1 MNGFMP
7 LWKAPRGLSC
17 LFFTMRMQRDV
28 MQSAIRKQALT
39 WAQTNWHS
47 DIWVLASRILRNPLC
62 CLQASKS
69 LAFCYNSLNGWRY
82 PVILG
87 TWARVCISCKL
98 SMRIRC
104 PLDPFNFIATKQAC
118 LVPGGGEQGEFPVGS
133 ESTIED
139 TGGVGVEGEVKSKS
153 GESTCSD

>member
-1 MNGFMP
+1 
-7 LWKAPRGLSC
+7 
-17 LFFTMRMQRDV
+17 
-28 MQSAIRKQALT
+28 
-39 WAQTNWHS
+39 
-47 DIWVLASRILRNPLC
+47 
-62 CLQASKS
+62 
-69 LAFCYNSLNGWRY
+69 
-82 PVILG
+82 
-87 TWARVCISCKL
+87 
-98 SMRIRC
+98 MRIRC